1 MSKRSIKFS
10 VLLVGVTAGL
20 SILFILASLLV
31 DLLANNDI
39 LSEALYYTRTAF
51 DLIAEYTALAI
62 VIYAFYRYSARKAW
76 PSLVIAFS
84 SFAFSLFFQ
93 IASTAV
99 FNIATKADMSSS
111 GIFGNM
117 AIDLMFGLLTLF
129 IERIV
134 PCGAIALI
142 TFLCTKNGTARISK
156 LFSFKNPVQRAMLFS
171 AVLIYLVNAV
181 PALYLDIM
189 TIIGIGGTQNMYFED
204 FMLHVILPHISIVI
218 YHFVLQYVVYLFIYY
233 LCQKYAES
241 APIKRVKATTS
252 VATELNTN
260 NASNDAVEEK

>member
-20 SILFILASLLV
+20 SILFILVSLLV
-31 DLLANNDI
+31 DLLASNEI

-51 DLIAEYTALAI
+51 DLIAEYTALGI
-62 VIYAFYRYSARKAW
+62 VIYAFYRYSAKKA
-76 PSLVIAFS
+76 SFS

-93 IASTAV
+93 IASTAI

-129 IERIV
+129 VERIV

-189 TIIGIGGTQNMYFED
+189 NIIGIGGTQNMYFED
-204 FMLHVILPHISIVI
+204 FMLQVILPHISIVI